1 MWYSKLNNATF
12 IIPAGPWTVFA
23 PTNSAF
29 ANLPAEKLESLAS
42 DASELTALVL
52 DHVVNKTFYT
62 AGIRS
67 HQKIAMASGNVMN
80 AFSRRS
86 KHKIQS
92 ILQAFPLTVTV
103 MGNL

>member
-62 AGIRS
+62 AGIRDGW
-67 HQKIAMASGNVMN
+67 MAGRFKR
-80 AFSRRS
+80 FSIDFTQYGLEDPPYKS
-86 KHKIQS
+86 Q
-92 ILQAFPLTVTV
+92 LDFLE
-103 MGNL
+103 N